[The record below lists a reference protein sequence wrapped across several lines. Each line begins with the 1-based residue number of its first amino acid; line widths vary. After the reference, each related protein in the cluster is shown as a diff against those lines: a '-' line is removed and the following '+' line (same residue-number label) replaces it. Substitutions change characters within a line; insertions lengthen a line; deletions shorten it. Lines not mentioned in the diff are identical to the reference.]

1 VSEAGAS
8 GALQS
13 TAPVRIG
20 VLGAARIT
28 PAALVQPA
36 RALPGVEIVAI
47 AARDRARA
55 IAFAAAH
62 GIPEVHGSYEELV
75 ADPLVDAVYNPLP
88 NALHGRWTTAAVEA
102 GKHVLCEKPFTANA
116 AEAERVAEAAARSG
130 KVVMEA
136 FHDSYHPL
144 ERRARDLVAD
154 GRVGVVRR
162 IDVRMIAIVPPR
174 DEVRYSFALGGGSL
188 MDVGCYAIHQ
198 LRTFAG
204 AEPVVERARVKLA
217 SPNVDRWARAELSL
231 PAGVKARITCAL
243 WSTTPPVSGIRVTGE
258 EGTLLVP
265 FPTHP
270 QLVRRIVV
278 TRHGRPNLEKIEGGT
293 TFSYQLRAFRDA
305 VRGGAA
311 SPTSPADAVA
321 NMRVVDAVYRAAGL
335 PEREPL
341 G

>member
-1 VSEAGAS
+1 MSDADIS
-8 GALQS
+8 GAVPS
-13 TAPVRIG
+13 PAPLRIG

-28 PAALVQPA
+28 PAALVEPA
-36 RALPGVEIVAI
+36 RALPGVEVVAI

-62 GIPEVHGSYEELV
+62 AIPEVHGSYEELV
-75 ADPLVDAVYNPLP
+75 ADPAVDAVYNPLP
-88 NALHGRWTTAAVEA
+88 NALHGRWTIAAVEA

-116 AEAERVAEAAARSG
+116 DEAERVADAAERAG

-144 ERRARDLVAD
+144 ERRARELVAH
-154 GRVGVVRR
+154 GRVGAVRR
-162 IDVRMIAIVPPR
+162 IDVRMIAIVPPS
-174 DEVRYSFALGGGSL
+174 DEVRYSFALGGGSV

-198 LRTFAG
+198 LRTIAG

-217 SPNVDRWARAELSL
+217 SPNVDRWARADLSL
-231 PAGVKARITCAL
+231 PAGVNARITCAL
-243 WSTTPPVSGIRVTGE
+243 WSATPPVSGIRVAGD

-270 QLVRRIVV
+270 QMVGRIVL
-278 TRHGRPNLEKIEGGT
+278 TRRGRPTVAKVAGGT
-293 TFSYQLRAFRDA
+293 TFSYQLRAFVDA
-305 VRGGAA
+305 VRGDGASLTA
-311 SPTSPADAVA
+311 PADAVA